1 MSLANYM
8 LLWTY
13 YTMVHVITQILKWLF
28 VITICENEGSEIFK
42 SYAYQKSTVSRNW
55 KFLYSNIG
63 LQVIT
68 QRTEVKWLSVPVRK
82 INSLLFKYQIEQP
95 INEIGNRSSELFQLE
110 IVTTFL
116 FKYKTGPPYY
126 SIRIYEN
133 QFSNAKSTSLLFQY
147 EKVPVYHCNTNK
159 YQSFIPIRKSTSLSF
174 QYKKI
179 TVFYSNTKK

>member
-13 YTMVHVITQILKWLF
+13 YTMAHVIAQILKWLF

-55 KFLYSNIG
+55 KFLYSNID

-126 SIRIYEN
+126 SIRNYEN
-133 QFSNAKSTSLLFQY
+133 QFSNAKSTSLLFLCEKVPVYYSNTKTYQSIIAKRTSTSLLFQY
-147 EKVPVYHCNTNK
+147 EKVPV
-159 YQSFIPIRKSTSLSF
+159 
-174 QYKKI
+174 
-179 TVFYSNTKK
+179 FYSNTKQ